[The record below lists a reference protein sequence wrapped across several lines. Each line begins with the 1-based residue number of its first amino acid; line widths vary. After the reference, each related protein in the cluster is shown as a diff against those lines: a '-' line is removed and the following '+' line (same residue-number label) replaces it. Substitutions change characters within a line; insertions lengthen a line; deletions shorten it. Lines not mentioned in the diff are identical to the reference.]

1 MIYYND
7 STDFPGGQQQF
18 VEDYT
23 PSAGRMFS
31 EGIDAGFRDVSYM
44 LAKSVMDMDAA
55 ENQPLLTK
63 EDWEASKFYDPEI
76 KWDDSFTTPKA
87 RLLKER
93 RDRERELGFLL
104 ERAGIGSTA
113 AFYGG
118 ALVGTVPDPVNYIPF
133 LGIASKAKSAAVLG
147 KLAQKGRLG
156 RAATSA
162 ADAAI
167 GTAAYQFFP
176 GYGLMAERETYQVKY
191 DMRDALTDLGLAL
204 GLGFGLGA
212 ALGPIH
218 PKDPNQKTLL
228 ELYRERE
235 GSIISL
241 NKDGEPI
248 FTPKKDLPPEPTNTP
263 AQQSWDSVAP
273 TDKVEAVRRKIAN
286 DAVGTQD
293 NVPVV
298 RQQGAQQSIAQEAAR
313 LEATQTAFKDSQIV
327 NADGTP
333 RVMYHGTGSDITA
346 FDLSGNTRGGLIYF
360 TSQTRDASGYAVA
373 KGSNSEMTIDFE
385 ILADKYPD
393 IFDVKTGKVLN
404 ARKLKKALEDTPS
417 NYLDAEDIADIAKRD
432 KIPFAKAF
440 ERLFESN
447 YRGGNVIPVYI
458 NAKKV
463 LGREGSPAMGW
474 QEAEKLGAKHFTDQG
489 YDAVWI
495 REGET
500 MKDSLAIF
508 DPKIVRS
515 IYSPAPQD
523 FTNAQLIADSTWN
536 TPRPAPEPLPAPDDT
551 PISANEARLQQTEA
565 ALDERIRTAEANG
578 TLSETD
584 ARELA
589 YIDEEIVELDK
600 YHQAVSETIECV
612 IANG

>member
-31 EGIDAGFRDVSYM
+31 EGIDAGFRDVSFM

-55 ENQPLLTK
+55 ENAPLLTK
-63 EDWEASKFYDPEI
+63 EDWETSKFYDPEI

-133 LGIASKAKSAAVLG
+133 VGIASKAKSAAVLG
-147 KLAQKGRLG
+147 KIAQSGRLG

-218 PKDPNQKTLL
+218 PKDPNQQTLL

-248 FTPKKDLPPEPTNTP
+248 FTPKKDLPPEPINTP

-273 TDKVEAVRRKIAN
+273 TDKTDALQRRIAADAAGEVDATPIKRSSSTAGQGTRIRYFGKEYEVIGGDTKITPE
-286 DAVGTQD
+286 G
-293 NVPVV
+293 
-298 RQQGAQQSIAQEAAR
+298 SIK
-313 LEATQTAFKDSQIV
+313 ATLRIRG
-327 NADGTP
+327 ADGKETTID
-333 RVMYHGTGSDITA
+333 V
-346 FDLSGNTRGGLIYF
+346 LGNNNIEPL
-360 TSQTRDASGYAVA
+360 GYA
-373 KGSNSEMTIDFE
+373 D
-385 ILADKYPD
+385 
-393 IFDVKTGKVLN
+393 DVW
-404 ARKLKKALEDTPS
+404 DTKP
-417 NYLDAEDIADIAKRD
+417 N
-432 KIPFAKAF
+432 
-440 ERLFESN
+440 
-447 YRGGNVIPVYI
+447 
-458 NAKKV
+458 
-463 LGREGSPAMGW
+463 
-474 QEAEKLGAKHFTDQG
+474 Q
-489 YDAVWI
+489 
-495 REGET
+495 
-500 MKDSLAIF
+500 
-508 DPKIVRS
+508 
-515 IYSPAPQD
+515 
-523 FTNAQLIADSTWN
+523 
-536 TPRPAPEPLPAPDDT
+536 PAPDPVPDDL
-551 PISANEARLQQTEA
+551 PIDANEARLQQLEA
-565 ALDERIRTAEANG
+565 ELDERIRTEEAEG
-578 TLSETD
+578 RLSETD

-589 YIDEEIVELDK
+589 YIDEEVKAQEG
-600 YHQAVSETIECV
+600 YHQALFEVTECL
-612 IANG
+612 IRNG

>member
-18 VEDYT
+18 VEDYE
-23 PSAGRMFS
+23 PSAGQMFKI
-31 EGIDAGFRDVSYM
+31 GFGAGLDDTTLGLLTSIS
-44 LAKSVMDMDAA
+44 AMDAA
-55 ENQPLLTK
+55 ENAPVLTK

-118 ALVGTVPDPVNYIPF
+118 AIAGTVPDIVNYIPF
-133 LGIASKAKSAAVLG
+133 VGIASKAKSAAVLG
-147 KLAQKGRLG
+147 KIAQSGRLG
-156 RAATSA
+156 RGATTA
-162 ADAAI
+162 ADAVL
-167 GTAAYQFFP
+167 GTALIQPLVA
-176 GYGLMAERETYQVKY
+176 AERDTYQLKY
-191 DMRDALTDLGLAL
+191 DTRDALTELGLAL

-212 ALGPIH
+212 ALGRVH
-218 PKDPNQKTLL
+218 PKDRTVQEVADRQRGQRVTP
-228 ELYRERE
+228 
-235 GSIISL
+235 
-241 NKDGEPI
+241 DGET
-248 FTPKKDLPPEPTNTP
+248 TPDNLPPEPTNTR
-263 AQQSWDSVAP
+263 AQQDWDSVAP

-293 NVPVV
+293 NVPIV
-298 RQQGAQQSIAQEAAR
+298 RQQGAQQAIAQEAAR
-313 LEATQTAFKDSQIV
+313 LEAIQTAFKDSQIV

-463 LGREGSPAMGW
+463 LGSEGSPAMGW

-495 REGET
+495 REGEA

-551 PISANEARLQQTEA
+551 PISANEARLQQKEA

-600 YHQAVSETIECV
+600 YHKAVSETIECV

>member
-1 MIYYND
+1 MILYNEQR
-7 STDFPGGQQQF
+7 DFPGAKEEF
-18 VEDYT
+18 LKDYR

-31 EGIDAGFRDVSYM
+31 EGIDAGSRDVSFM

-55 ENQPLLTK
+55 ENAPLLTK

-133 LGIASKAKSAAVLG
+133 VGIASKAKSAAVLG
-147 KLAQKGRLG
+147 KIAKSGRLG
-156 RAATSA
+156 RGATTA
-162 ADAAI
+162 ADAVL
-167 GTAAYQFFP
+167 GTALLQPLVF
-176 GYGLMAERETYQVKY
+176 AERDTYQLKY
-191 DMRDALTDLGLAL
+191 DTRDALTELGLAL

-212 ALGPIH
+212 ALGRVH
-218 PKDPNQKTLL
+218 PKDRTVQEVADSQRGQRVTP
-228 ELYRERE
+228 
-235 GSIISL
+235 
-241 NKDGEPI
+241 DGET
-248 FTPKKDLPPEPTNTP
+248 TPDNLPPEPTNTR
-263 AQQSWDSVAP
+263 AQQDWDSVAP

-293 NVPVV
+293 NVPIV
-298 RQQGAQQSIAQEAAR
+298 RQQAAQQAIAQEAAR
-313 LEATQTAFKDSQIV
+313 LEAIQTAFKDSQIV

-373 KGSNSEMTIDFE
+373 KGSNSEMAIDFE

-417 NYLDAEDIADIAKRD
+417 NYLDVEDIADIAKRD

-495 REGET
+495 REGEA

-551 PISANEARLQQTEA
+551 PISANEARLQQMEA

>member
-18 VEDYT
+18 VEDYE
-23 PSAGRMFS
+23 PSAGQMFKI
-31 EGIDAGFRDVSYM
+31 GFGAGLDDTTLGLLTSIS
-44 LAKSVMDMDAA
+44 AMDAA
-55 ENQPLLTK
+55 ENAPLLTK
-63 EDWEASKFYDPEI
+63 EDWETSKFYDPEI

-133 LGIASKAKSAAVLG
+133 VGIASKAKSAAVLG
-147 KLAQKGRLG
+147 KIAQSGRLG
-156 RAATSA
+156 RGATTA
-162 ADAAI
+162 ADAVL
-167 GTAAYQFFP
+167 GTALIQPLVA
-176 GYGLMAERETYQVKY
+176 AERDTYQLKY
-191 DMRDALTDLGLAL
+191 DTRDALTELGLAL

-212 ALGPIH
+212 ALGRVH
-218 PKDPNQKTLL
+218 PKDRTVKEVADRQRGQRVTP
-228 ELYRERE
+228 
-235 GSIISL
+235 
-241 NKDGEPI
+241 DGET
-248 FTPKKDLPPEPTNTP
+248 TPDNLPPEPTNTR
-263 AQQSWDSVAP
+263 AQQDWDSVAP

-293 NVPVV
+293 NVPIV
-298 RQQGAQQSIAQEAAR
+298 RQQGAQQAIAQEAAR
-313 LEATQTAFKDSQIV
+313 LEAIQTAFKDSQIV

-463 LGREGSPAMGW
+463 LGSEGSPAMGW
-474 QEAEKLGAKHFTDQG
+474 QEAEKLGAKHFKDQG

-551 PISANEARLQQTEA
+551 PISANEARLQQMEA

>member
-1 MIYYND
+1 MIYHPD
-7 STDFPGGQQQF
+7 TSDFPGGEEQF
-18 VEDYT
+18 LKDYR
-23 PSAGRMFS
+23 PSAGRMFKI
-31 EGIDAGFRDVSYM
+31 GMGAGFDDTLPGLLTS
-44 LAKSVMDMDAA
+44 LSEMDQA

-133 LGIASKAKSAAVLG
+133 VGIASKAKSAAVLG
-147 KLAQKGRLG
+147 KIAKSGRLG
-156 RAATSA
+156 RGATTA
-162 ADAAI
+162 ADAVI
-167 GTAAYQFFP
+167 GTAVLQSLVFK
-176 GYGLMAERETYQVKY
+176 ERDTYQLKY
-191 DMRDALTDLGLAL
+191 DTRDALTELGLAL
-204 GLGFGLGA
+204 GLGFGFGAILGKV
-212 ALGPIH
+212 H
-218 PKDPNQKTLL
+218 PKDPDPEELL
-228 ELYRERE
+228 RLYRERE

-248 FTPKKDLPPEPTNTP
+248 FTPKKDLPPEPTNTR
-263 AQQSWDSVAP
+263 AQQDWDSVAP

-293 NVPVV
+293 NVPIV
-298 RQQGAQQSIAQEAAR
+298 RQQAAQQAIAQEAAR
-313 LEATQTAFKDSQIV
+313 LEAIQTAFKDSQIV

-417 NYLDAEDIADIAKRD
+417 NYLDVEDIADIAKRD

-523 FTNAQLIADSTWN
+523 FTNSQLIADSTWN

-551 PISANEARLQQTEA
+551 PISANEARLQQMEA